1 MHDELLCGVLL
12 STKIDQQL
20 KFDNIV
26 KKKNENYNHAE
37 KPYTNLKPFGFL

>member
-26 KKKNENYNHAE
+26 KKKM
-37 KPYTNLKPFGFL
+37 KIIIMLKNPIQI